1 MRNQEQR
8 NANAAYARQ
17 HRAKVRERGGV
28 IVYAMLTSPEAIKA
42 WKTIQA
48 IHGTNRDAIEAAII
62 DYHEQLEQP

>member
-8 NANAAYARQ
+8 DANAAYTRQ

-42 WKTIQA
+42 WKAIQA